1 MSLRLWTLAFVL
13 VLVLVVGLAGWMRW
27 RTREA
32 STYEQEIALNQQAQC
47 RTLPAGPLAF
57 ADSVVSQAPEVLQ
70 RLGVPEGVVS
80 KKRSA
85 AQTDSTARW
94 VMTFDVPG
102 GLPLAVC
109 NLELTRLA
117 RRLGGDVVEAV
128 EDRKG
133 SRLSMVVGLDGV
145 RTNLITLK
153 RNARLDRKPGRIAII
168 VVDFGHQNEALI
180 RGFCALK
187 QTITFSIFPG
197 LEKTAWIAEKAAA
210 AGHGV
215 MVYLSMEPLNYPHID
230 PGPNALLVDHP
241 PEKIRTLIRM
251 ARANLPQ
258 ATGLNNHMGSRLTAD
273 RTAIGRVLKEVDRH
287 GLFFVDS
294 FTNPRSIA
302 YKVAEEMGMPAGR
315 NSMFLDRKDTRE
327 SVEESVEALAEM
339 AGTAGT
345 AIGIARAKPA
355 TLAALES
362 ALPELEKRGIVF
374 IDARKAVK

>member
-1 MSLRLWTLAFVL
+1 MSLRLWTLAF

-32 STYEQEIALNQQAQC
+32 STYEQEIAFNQQVQWW
-47 RTLPAGPLAF
+47 TLPAGPLAF

-80 KKRSA
+80 KERSA

-117 RRLGGDVVEAV
+117 RRLGGDVVEAT

-374 IDARKAVK
+374 IDAREAVK